1 MTDKQPTALFLAEQM
16 EDGRWQ
22 GMNDLL
28 AAAELR
34 RLYEENQQW
43 QDKCQAYIDLHDSVV
58 KDSDRLYALNAE
70 LVSFVS
76 FVLSGL
82 NTGSIKAKPILD
94 FRNEDANE
102 IPIISLASMARVA
115 LAKAEGK

>member
-1 MTDKQPTALFLAEQM
+1 MTDKQPEALRLADEL
-16 EDGRWQ
+16 
-22 GMNDLL
+22 NALL
-28 AAAELR
+28 ESDSLIGASTIDKAAAELR
-34 RLYEENQQW
+34 RL
-43 QDKCQAYIDLHDSVV
+43 DT
-58 KDSDRLYALNAE
+58 LNAE

-102 IPIISLASMARVA
+102 VPIISLASMARAA
-115 LAKAEGK
+115 LAKAEEK